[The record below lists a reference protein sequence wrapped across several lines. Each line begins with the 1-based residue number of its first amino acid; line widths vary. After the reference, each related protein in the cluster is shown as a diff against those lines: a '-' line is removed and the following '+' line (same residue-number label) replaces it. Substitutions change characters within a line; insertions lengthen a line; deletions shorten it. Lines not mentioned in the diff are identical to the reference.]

1 MTTLEI
7 GIAIALVLVLA
18 TVVWSIRSARVTPP
32 SRRSRRPDLH
42 QRREER
48 DLL

>member
-7 GIAIALVLVLA
+7 GIGIALVLVLL
-18 TVVWSIRSARVTPP
+18 TVMWSIRSARVTPP
-32 SRRSRRPDLH
+32 SRRGRHTDLR

>member
-7 GIAIALVLVLA
+7 GIAVAAILVVL
-18 TVVWSIRSARVTPP
+18 TVLWSIRSARNAPP
-32 SRRSRRPDLH
+32 SR
-42 QRREER
+42 QRRSPDIRQRAEER